1 MTTTINASNSGS
13 GGLVQTADASGV
25 LALQTAGTTAVTIDT
40 SQNVGIGMTPTNF
53 GNGYTVLQVA
63 NVSNG
68 GMLYLTNT
76 ANAGGRIYGNGAG
89 ITYDAFS
96 TTYHAFNTNGAERV
110 RIDSSGNFQF
120 NSGYGSAATAYGC
133 RAWINFNGGGTPA
146 IRGSGNV
153 SSLTDNGTGD
163 YTINFTT
170 AMPDV
175 NYSLAGAAGQNTTSM
190 HVVMQPINLAPP
202 GTTGVRIQT
211 PSADGVLIADPTL
224 VCVNVFR

>member
-1 MTTTINASNSGS
+1 MTTTLNASNSGS
-13 GGLVQTADASGV
+13 GGLVATADASGV

-175 NYSLAGAAGQNTTSM
+175 NYCSQLSIGNLNQNYWEPIPYIYSQSTSSCRVRVITAAGIFFDQDSN
-190 HVVMQPINLAPP
+190 
-202 GTTGVRIQT
+202 
-211 PSADGVLIADPTL
+211 
-224 VCVNVFR
+224 NVSIFR